1 MKKKIKKA
9 FTLVELLVVIAILAI
24 LATVSIVGYNSFTK
38 KAKVSNDTTLV
49 AQLNTLLK
57 ADEMVNGKANTP
69 TDALK
74 ITSEAGYDVEKL
86 TPTTN
91 DYEIIWNQ
99 AVNQF
104 ALLDEKDAVVYGEK
118 NADEYKNWKF
128 VDTYTTITDY
138 SVYLKGTAFTGNLEV
153 KAGIDVGNNTNITL
167 VNYANSDSKDDV
179 RIRTNSTATT
189 LSINASQDTVK
200 HYNIAGTVNVIS
212 VDKDNSYHEFGT
224 SNTMIVKDGHV
235 VIEKDASVSN
245 IIIDK
250 NANSNISLENH
261 GNVDALAGSDNTI
274 SISGV
279 SNDKMIQTNDSLS
292 SNGGYIKLSS
302 NQDINEQIKLLADT
316 ILDLN
321 GYTLTINI
329 NNGILV
335 EKGKL
340 SIIDSATNGKIEA
353 EKYASIAVIANGG
366 NAIAELNSGTI
377 IRNQA
382 AGATVR
388 VGTNDFGS
396 GIINKYSS
404 TFIVNGGKI
413 TGTYGILIM
422 GQNSKL
428 YVNGGEIYS
437 SEGFAVGGNGS
448 VSYGGTYIQ
457 INGGKIVSSLTSG
470 TDDCAI
476 YLPQNG
482 FTEINGG
489 YIEGY
494 DAINIKS
501 GSLTINGGTF
511 VAKGVMGESIETNNG
526 SVSTGSALTIS
537 SSKSYAGN
545 ITIKING
552 GIYNST
558 YGYAV
563 AEIIPELATGEIA
576 AASTCVNFIQF
587 NGGTFNHGTSAEKS
601 IYIEYAY
608 EKISWDGIDSNIIKL
623 GK

>member
-38 KAKVSNDTTLV
+38 KAKVSNDTALV
-49 AQLNTLLK
+49 SQLNTLLK
-57 ADEMVNGKANTP
+57 ADSMVNGDAKTP

-91 DYEIIWNQ
+91 NYEIIWNQ

-104 ALLDEKDAVVYGEK
+104 ALLDENDNVVYGEK
-118 NADEYKNWKF
+118 NTDEYKNWRF
-128 VDTYTTITDY
+128 VDTYTTATDY
-138 SVYLKGTAFTGNLEV
+138 SVYLKGTNSDTIPAEIH
-153 KAGIDVGNNTNITL
+153 AGIDVGNNTN
-167 VNYANSDSKDDV
+167 VNTINYKNDVAKDDV
-179 RIRTNSTATT
+179 RIRTNSTATV
-189 LSINASQDTVK
+189 LSINASQDTIK

-212 VDKDNSYHEFGT
+212 VDKDNSYHEFGV
-224 SNTMIVKDGHV
+224 SNTMIVNDGHI
-235 VIEKDASVSN
+235 VIDKDASVSN

-250 NANSNISLENH
+250 KENSNISLENH

-279 SNDKMIQTNDSLS
+279 SNDKYLS

-302 NQDINEQIKLLADT
+302 NQDVNEQIKLSVDT

-353 EKYASIAVIANGG
+353 EEYASIAVIANGG

-377 IRNQA
+377 IRNQK

-388 VGTNDFGS
+388 VGTNDFES

-437 SEGFAVGGNGS
+437 SAGFAVGGNGQ

-457 INGGKIVSSLTSG
+457 INGGIIKSSLTSG

-501 GSLTINGGTF
+501 GSLTINGGTL
-511 VAKGVMGESIETNNG
+511 VAKGELGESIETNNG

-537 SSKSYAGN
+537 SSKNYVGN

-558 YGYAV
+558 NGYAI
-563 AEIIPELATGEIA
+563 AEIIPELATGDMA

-587 NGGTFNHGTSAEKS
+587 NGGTFNHGTNVEKS